1 MKMKKLFLPLL
12 AVALMVT
19 SCGKSS
25 SDYKGLKAEN
35 DSLKLEH
42 EKTVQE
48 YDNALTLINEVQ
60 DGLGKMKDAEN
71 YLKVQG
77 AQGKEL
83 TPSMREKIASD
94 MQLIAQTLEK
104 NKADLAK
111 LQADSKNSRVQSAQ
125 LKKTIESMIA
135 ELEEKT
141 KLIAELQAQLQDK
154 DVKIGELV
162 TKSEELSGQVTNLSQ
177 ETAKQKE
184 EISSQ
189 DKAINTAWY
198 VFGTKAEL
206 KKQNVITGGG
216 LFKSAQVMKKEFSKE
231 YFIAIDIRNTKSIE
245 LFSKKA
251 KFLTTHPVS
260 SYTLEKD
267 NAGMLVLKITD
278 FKAFWSV
285 SRYLVIQID

>member
-1 MKMKKLFLPLL
+1 MKKLLLPLL
-12 AVALMVT
+12 VVALMVA

-42 EKTVQE
+42 EQTVQE
-48 YDNALTLINEVQ
+48 YDNALSLINEVQ

-83 TPSMREKIASD
+83 TPTVREKIAGD
-94 MQLIAQTLEK
+94 MQLISETLEK
-104 NKADLAK
+104 NKEDLSK
-111 LQADSKNSRVQSAQ
+111 LNAQMKNSRVQSAQ
-125 LKKTIESMIA
+125 LKKTIERMMA
-135 ELEEKT
+135 EIEEKT
-141 KLIAELQAQLQDK
+141 KLIADLQAQLQDK

-162 TKSEELSGQVTNLSQ
+162 AKTEELSGQVTSLSD
-177 ETAKQKE
+177 ETSKQKE

-189 DKAINTAWY
+189 DKALNTAWY
-198 VFGTKAEL
+198 VFGTKSEL

-216 LFKSAQVMKKEFSKE
+216 LFKSAEVMKKEFSKE

-251 KFLTTHPVS
+251 KFLTTHPAA

-267 NAGMLVLKITD
+267 NSGMLILKIND
-278 FKAFWSV
+278 YKSFWSV
-285 SRYLVIQID
+285 SRYLVIQVD